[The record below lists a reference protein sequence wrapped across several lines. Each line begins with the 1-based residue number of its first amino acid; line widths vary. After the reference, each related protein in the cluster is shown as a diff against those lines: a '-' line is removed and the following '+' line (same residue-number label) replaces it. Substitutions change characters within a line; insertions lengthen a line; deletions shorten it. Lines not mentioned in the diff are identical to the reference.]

1 MTIFEIFL
9 RAFESLYNFKK
20 KSSEKEKFNQIC
32 FKEKREKSMLFTLFR
47 FKWLLLNDLLPFYF
61 EQFKKLVYDEL

>member
-1 MTIFEIFL
+1 MKKLKSVTIFEIFL

-32 FKEKREKSMLFTLFR
+32 FKEKREKAML
-47 FKWLLLNDLLPFYF
+47 
-61 EQFKKLVYDEL
+61 